1 MDRQQEIQE
10 SFNHYFQSFF
20 PDEGQSLA
28 FLSSVAS
35 ATEKA
40 NEGPRQYVAGTHQ
53 EGKVCRQ

>member
-28 FLSSVAS
+28 FLSRKESSRDSTRRRRVS
-35 ATEKA
+35 YYQSILSDT
-40 NEGPRQYVAGTHQ
+40 
-53 EGKVCRQ
+53 CRKK